1 MKEQV
6 NHPTAQAIHL
16 KSNMKSCS
24 TEKRRFTV
32 TLVVTADGK
41 KLPPKVTFRGVQSQ
55 RDLVVPDSICVSFH
69 KKGWMDEASKFTVL
83 CCSFALLFTCV

>member
-24 TEKRRFTV
+24 TEKRSFTV
-32 TLVVTADGK
+32 TLVVTAHGK
-41 KLPPKVTFRGVQSQ
+41 KLPPKVTLRGVQSP
-55 RDLVVPDSICVSFH
+55 RDLVVPD
-69 KKGWMDEASKFTVL
+69 
-83 CCSFALLFTCV
+83 